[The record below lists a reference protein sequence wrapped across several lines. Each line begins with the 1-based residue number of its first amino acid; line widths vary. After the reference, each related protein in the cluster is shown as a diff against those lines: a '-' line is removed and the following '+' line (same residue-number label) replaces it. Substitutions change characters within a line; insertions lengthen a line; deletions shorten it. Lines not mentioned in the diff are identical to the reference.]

1 MGMVTECPV
10 VKVGKLTDATLDAG
24 TDGSGP
30 EDAVLAKLL
39 VAIASFCQ
47 EPPDLFVGGA
57 GEKKDVV
64 EVALAGKF
72 GFSLWQGP
80 VLDRL
85 AGGEGERGE
94 SSATRVSGER
104 LQGL

>member
-10 VKVGKLTDATLDAG
+10 VKLGKLTDATLDAG

-30 EDAVLAKLL
+30 EDAVLAKLQ

-47 EPPDLFVGGA
+47 EPPDLFIGGA

-72 GFSLWQGP
+72 GFSLWQAR
-80 VLDRL
+80 VLDEL
-85 AGGEGERGE
+85 AGRE
-94 SSATRVSGER
+94 
-104 LQGL
+104 